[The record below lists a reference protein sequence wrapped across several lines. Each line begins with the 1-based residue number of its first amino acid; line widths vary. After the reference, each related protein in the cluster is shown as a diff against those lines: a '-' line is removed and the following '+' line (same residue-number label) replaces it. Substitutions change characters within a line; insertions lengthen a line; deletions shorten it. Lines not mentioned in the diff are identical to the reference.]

1 MIISIDAEQAFE
13 KILYTFMVKNSQ
25 KLGIEGSYLIVRVI
39 YDRSIA
45 NRIFNHGKWK
55 SFHWDLKQHMDAHS
69 HRF

>member
-13 KILYTFMVKNSQ
+13 KILYPFMVKNSQ

-45 NRIFNHGKWK
+45 NRIFNHGK
-55 SFHWDLKQHMDAHS
+55 
-69 HRF
+69 